1 MQRRR
6 LGNLHRAALLLVV
19 ATLGALLTMT
29 GTAAAVG
36 PNAVENL
43 PACTANQFQANDDG
57 TFPVPLGFTANFYGT
72 MVTSVN
78 LNNNGNITLDAPLTT
93 YTPFDFTT
101 AGNIIIA
108 PFLADVDTRG
118 LGSSPVTYGSG
129 VMPDGTTN
137 YFCVN
142 WVNVGYYAEHTD
154 KLNSFQLILTQ
165 PAADAGSGN
174 FTITFNYD
182 QVQWETG
189 DVSGG
194 TGGLGGTSAAAGFS
208 AADGVVGHDFMMPGS
223 FTPGALLDGNGSTGL
238 IHNSLNS
245 GGQLGRYVFQVVN
258 GAVSGGRVH
267 GTVFTSG
274 GVDPDA
280 FAPVQLCP
288 TGGGPCFTRSTNS
301 SGAFIAGGLP
311 VGAYDVTAF
320 PSGEE
325 GTPATV
331 HNVVVTDGGDT
342 QQDVTLGPAPGA
354 PPSGTTVSG
363 VGTNPG
369 GIPVVNWGETGTIT
383 TLACAGANLTW
394 SISVGGT
401 QVAGGPMTEVPG
413 SQDGVGG
420 ATYQAT
426 YPTLYPH
433 HGAAHV
439 SITGTCPVG
448 GSTVDDEFDI
458 YIDPS
463 GTVVDTNGNPIA
475 GVTVT
480 LLRSDSPNGPFVQL
494 PSGSAE
500 MSPGNRVN
508 PDTTTAEGHFG
519 WDVVAG
525 YYKVQATKAGCVSAA
540 DHANPTAT
548 SSVLQIPPPA
558 TNLVVTLF
566 CGERP
571 TGGGGTPPGPVATVA
586 SVERA
591 VAASL
596 ASQLRGL
603 LRGLAAKLS
612 VDGTRSF
619 KLAFRSAAAGS
630 ASLQV
635 VTVPAGGRAAAAA
648 TAKAKRKRKPA
659 PVTVASGKVTFGG
672 AGTAS
677 VTIKLTSKGR
687 ALLHAAAKHHQR
699 VKLKLKLA
707 FTPTLGGQRLA
718 VAQTTGTFTVKPRV
732 VKPRRHSR
740 RH

>member
-1 MQRRR
+1 MQRGWLASLRR
-6 LGNLHRAALLLVV
+6 MALLMAV
-19 ATLGALLTMT
+19 ATLGALLMT
-29 GTAAAVG
+29 GAAAAAG

-43 PACTANQFQANDDG
+43 PGCTANTFGANDDG
-57 TFPVPLGFTANFYGT
+57 SVSAQLGFTANFYGT
-72 MVTSVN
+72 TVSAVSV
-78 LNNNGNITLDAPLTT
+78 NNNGNVTFDSPLGTF
-93 YTPFDFTT
+93 TPFDFTT
-101 AGNIIIA
+101 SGNVIVA

-118 LGSSPVTYGSG
+118 VGSSPVTYGDG
-129 VMPDGTTN
+129 VLPDGTTH

-142 WVNVGYYAEHTD
+142 WVNVGYFGEHVD
-154 KLNSFQLILTQ
+154 KLNSFQLILLQ

-182 QVQWETG
+182 QLTWETG
-189 DVSGG
+189 DASGG
-194 TGGLGGTSAAAGFS
+194 SNGFGGTPAAVGFS
-208 AADGVVGHDFMMPGS
+208 GGDGVVGHDYVQPGS
-223 FTPGALLDGNGSTGL
+223 FTSGALLDGNGSTGL

-245 GGQLGRYVFQVVN
+245 GGQLGRYVFAVIN

-274 GVDPDA
+274 GVDTDP

-288 TGGGPCFTRSTNS
+288 TGGGACFTRSTNS
-301 SGAFIAGGLP
+301 SGTFIAGGLP
-311 VGAYDVTAF
+311 VGTYDVTAF
-320 PSGEE
+320 PADEE

-331 HNVVVTDGGDT
+331 HNVVVTEGGNV
-342 QQDVTLGPAPGA
+342 QQDITLGPAPGA
-354 PPSGTTVSG
+354 PPNGTSVSG

-369 GIPVVNWGETGTIT
+369 GIPVVNWEQTGTIT

-394 SISVGGT
+394 SISIGGT
-401 QVAGGPMTEVPG
+401 PIAGGPMTEVPG

-426 YPTLYPH
+426 YPTLYPN

-475 GVTVT
+475 GATVT

-494 PSGSAE
+494 PRGSAE

-508 PDTTTAEGHFG
+508 PDTTTADGHFG

-525 YYKVQATKAGCVSAA
+525 YYEVQATKAGCVSAA

-548 SSVLQIPPPA
+548 SAVLQIPPPA
-558 TNLVVTLF
+558 TDLVVTLF
-566 CGERP
+566 CGERQP
-571 TGGGGTPPGPVATVA
+571 GGGTPPPPGPPVATAA

-603 LRGLAAKLS
+603 LRRLAAKLNI
-612 VDGTRSF
+612 DGTRSF
-619 KLAFRSAAAGS
+619 KVAFRSAAAGS

-635 VTVPAGGRAAAAA
+635 VTVPSGGHAA
-648 TAKAKRKRKPA
+648 TASAAKRKRKPA
-659 PVTVASGKVTFGG
+659 PVTVASGRVTFGR

-677 VTIKLTSKGR
+677 VTISSR
-687 ALLHAAAKHHQR
+687 AR
-699 VKLKLKLA
+699 
-707 FTPTLGGQRLA
+707 A
-718 VAQTTGTFTVKPRV
+718 VRSCTRPPSTIGA
-732 VKPRRHSR
+732 
-740 RH
+740 

>member
-1 MQRRR
+1 MQRGR
-6 LGNLHRAALLLVV
+6 LATLRRAALPMVMAMLGVLLV
-19 ATLGALLTMT
+19 T
-29 GTAAAVG
+29 GTATATG

-43 PACTANQFQANDDG
+43 PACTANQLPANDDG
-57 TFPVPLGFTANFYGT
+57 SYPEPLGFTANFWGT
-72 MVTSVN
+72 RATSIN
-78 LNNNGNITLDAPLTT
+78 LNNNGNITFDAPLTT

-108 PFLADVDTRG
+108 PFLADVDTRDA
-118 LGSSPVTYGSG
+118 GSSPVTFGSG
-129 VMPDGTTN
+129 VLPDGTTN

-142 WVNVGYYAEHTD
+142 WVNVGYFNEHSD

-165 PAADAGSGN
+165 PAADAASGD
-174 FTITFNYD
+174 FTFTFNYD
-182 QVQWETG
+182 QLTWETG

-194 TGGLGGTSAAAGFS
+194 TGGLGGTSAAFGFS
-208 AADGVVGHDFMMPGS
+208 AGDGVVGHDFMGPGS

-245 GGQLGRYVFQVVN
+245 GGQLGRYVFDVVN
-258 GAVSGGRVH
+258 GAVTGGRVH
-267 GTVFTSG
+267 GTVFTAG
-274 GVDPDA
+274 GVDPDP

-288 TGGGPCFTRSTNS
+288 TGGGACFTRSTNS

-311 VGAYDVTAF
+311 VGTYDVTAF
-320 PSGEE
+320 PAGEE

-331 HNVVVTDGGDT
+331 HNVAVTDGGDT

-354 PPSGTTVSG
+354 PPDGTTVSG

-369 GIPVVNWGETGTIT
+369 GIPVVNWGQTGTIT

-394 SISVGGT
+394 SISIGGT
-401 QVAGGPMTEVPG
+401 PIAGGPMTEVPG

-426 YPTLYPH
+426 YPTLFPN

-463 GTVVDTNGNPIA
+463 GKVLDTNGNPIA
-475 GVTVT
+475 GATVT
-480 LLRSDSPNGPFVQL
+480 LLRSNSPNGPFVQL
-494 PSGSAE
+494 PNNSSE

-508 PDTTTAEGHFG
+508 PGITAQDGSFG

-525 YYKVQATKAGCVSAA
+525 YYEVQATKTGCVSAA
-540 DHANPTAT
+540 DHANPIAT
-548 SSVLQIPPPA
+548 SGVMQIPPPA
-558 TNLVVTLF
+558 TNLVVRLF
-566 CGERP
+566 CGESP
-571 TGGGGTPPGPVATVA
+571 PPGPPGPPAATAA

-603 LRGLAAKLS
+603 LRALASKLS

-619 KLAFRSAAAGS
+619 KLAFTAAAAGS

-635 VTVPAGGRAAAAA
+635 VTVPAGAGAA
-648 TAKAKRKRKPA
+648 TAGAAKAKSKHKRKPA
-659 PVTVASGKVTFGG
+659 PVTVATGKVRFGR
-672 AGTAS
+672 AGTAV

-687 ALLHAAAKHHQR
+687 ALLHAAAKHHRR
-699 VKLKLKLA
+699 VKLRLKLA
-707 FTPTLGGQRLA
+707 FTPTLNGQRLL
-718 VAQTTGTFTVKPRV
+718 VAQTAGTFTVKPRV
-732 VKPRRHSR
+732 VKPRRHGR